1 MQYSRAE
8 CITVYSSS
16 RRRQIFCKPGNAA
29 LRKSK
34 AIKAV
39 VQRHRLTVSYFSEND
54 LIKILRHLLKQG
66 IFESRD
72 TARSAYPELF
82 LSPAV
87 QKQTEQATEPVS
99 VPDRNLSIM
108 EEQKAWRREIFDTGE
123 YSDIELISTDKLYE
137 AHRVIVCPL
146 SSVIRKS
153 CEFNAAKSDLTG
165 PEPTE
170 FGNGITKASFDF
182 GDADPQVVDCMVQFF
197 YLWDYNPRSLMSKH
211 ILDQDGPQE
220 NETDASSGADD
231 ATTPKGP
238 LLILHSKVFTLA
250 HIYDIPRLRDLSI
263 EKFQEVARL
272 QWRSN
277 CLLDAAREA
286 YTATPST
293 VLEMRRAIV
302 KTFYEHREL
311 LGEDHVK
318 DFLREVH
325 ELAFDILMYMNEP
338 PSPPNPRLFHG
349 FGRGF

>member
-1 MQYSRAE
+1 MQYSRAK
-8 CITVYSSS
+8 CIIVYSSL
-16 RRRQIFCKPGNAA
+16 RNIFSKPENAA

-39 VQRHRLTVSYFSEND
+39 VQRHRLAVSFYSEKD
-54 LIKILRHLLKQG
+54 LIQILQHLLKQG
-66 IFESRD
+66 IFESKD
-72 TARSAYPELF
+72 TARSVYPELF

-87 QKQTEQATEPVS
+87 QKQIEQVPKPSS

-108 EEQKAWRREIFDTGE
+108 EEQKAWRREIFGTGE
-123 YSDIELISTDKLYE
+123 YSDIELVSTDKLYE
-137 AHRVIVCPL
+137 AHRVIVCSWSP
-146 SSVIRKS
+146 VIKKS
-153 CEFNAAKSDLTG
+153 CEFNAG
-165 PEPTE
+165 
-170 FGNGITKASFDF
+170 KALFHF
-182 GDADPQVVDCMVQFF
+182 GDADPQAVDCMVQFF
-197 YLWDYNPRSLMSKH
+197 YLWDYNLRSLMPEY

-220 NETDASSGADD
+220 DETNASLRADD
-231 ATTPKGP
+231 ATTPEDP

-250 HIYDIPRLRDLSI
+250 HIYDIPRLRDLSL

-293 VLEMRRAIV
+293 VLDMRRTIV

-325 ELAFDILMYMNEP
+325 ELAFDILMYINEP
-338 PSPPNPRLFHG
+338 PSSPNPRSFHG

>member
-1 MQYSRAE
+1 MQYSRAK
-8 CITVYSSS
+8 CIIVYSSL
-16 RRRQIFCKPGNAA
+16 RNIFSKPENAA

-39 VQRHRLTVSYFSEND
+39 VQRHRLAVSFYSEKD
-54 LIKILRHLLKQG
+54 LIQILQHLLKQG
-66 IFESRD
+66 IFESIVK
-72 TARSAYPELF
+72 ARSVYPELF
-82 LSPAV
+82 PSPAV
-87 QKQTEQATEPVS
+87 QKQIEQLPKPSS

-108 EEQKAWRREIFDTGE
+108 EEQKARQRELFNTGE
-123 YSDIELISTDKLYE
+123 YSDIELVSADKLYE
-137 AHRVIVCPL
+137 AHRVIVCPW
-146 SSVIRKS
+146 SPVIKKS
-153 CEFNAAKSDLTG
+153 FEFNAAKSDRTG

-170 FGNGITKASFDF
+170 FGNGITKASFNF
-182 GDADPQVVDCMVQFF
+182 GDADPQAVDCMVQFF
-197 YLWDYNPRSLMSKH
+197 YLWDYNPRSLMPKH
-211 ILDQDGPQE
+211 ILGQDGPQE
-220 NETDASSGADD
+220 NETDVASGADD
-231 ATTPKGP
+231 TTTPKGS

-293 VLEMRRAIV
+293 VLDMRRAIV

-325 ELAFDILMYMNEP
+325 ELTFDILMYMDKP
-338 PSPPNPRLFHG
+338 PSPPNPSSFHG
-349 FGRGF
+349 FGRGFR